1 MTSLL
6 AGVKDGS
13 GLVLAKSISRAP
25 DYAGIISAASVISAA
40 LDLIAKYEIACTT
53 TAGAP
58 SVRHRATI

>member
-40 LDLIAKYEIACTT
+40 LDLIAKYEIA
-53 TAGAP
+53 
-58 SVRHRATI
+58 